1 MKTRIA
7 ELDGAAREWDRAVW
21 LEKRRWFQ
29 RRYRRRKGELIKNMA
44 AHLMKTLIEH
54 GVTAVYIGYP
64 RSINQDKANERNSSW
79 PCWKVMIEIARC
91 AENFG
96 IAVYAIEESDTS
108 KYCAYHGCEVER
120 RPRGLVHYPHG
131 HTLHSDINAALN
143 ILEKV
148 GGKLPVRLKVLSFTP
163 TPSEVLPA
171 KKRNREKPIAP
182 RFKAG

>member
-108 KYCAYHGCEVER
+108 KYCAYHGCEVEKTSRPSTLPSRPHVAQRHQRCTEHPGEGR
-120 RPRGLVHYPHG
+120 REAAGAVEGTIVHADAQR
-131 HTLHSDINAALN
+131 S
-143 ILEKV
+143 
-148 GGKLPVRLKVLSFTP
+148 
-163 TPSEVLPA
+163 
-171 KKRNREKPIAP
+171 AP
-182 RFKAG
+182 REEEKQRKTNSPAL